1 VVAAGVLRRRSRMGR
16 TVTRTA
22 RFLSYFVVLWLG
34 ATANFLLPRLLPG
47 DPIDFLIGDD
57 TGRLSAAQR
66 TAVLAQF
73 GLDRPLTEQYRQY
86 WRALLH
92 FDLGTSTGYGLP
104 VLKLVA
110 QRLPWTLLLVGSAIV
125 LAFVIGFALACLF
138 HWVESARTSSVLMC
152 VVVFLGSLPP
162 FWVGMV
168 AIAVFAVTLGW
179 LPSHDAAAIE
189 SGITWAGVLRH
200 ALLPVATLTLGY
212 VPTVF
217 LIARAALENAL
228 GEGYVALAR
237 SHGATP
243 LRVLLRQAAPI
254 AVLPLVNQF
263 AMSFGV
269 LLGGTVIVET
279 VFAYPGLGLLLYEGI
294 LSLDFPLVQGVFL
307 LLVLSVV
314 LANIA
319 ADLAQVRL
327 DPRVRSGVDT
337 TS

>member
-1 VVAAGVLRRRSRMGR
+1 MGGAVKRTSRILGYL
-16 TVTRTA
+16 A
-22 RFLSYFVVLWLG
+22 VLWLA

-57 TGRLSAAQR
+57 SGRLTAAQR
-66 TAVLAQF
+66 TSVLAQF
-73 GLDRPLTEQYRQY
+73 GLDRPLAEQYSRY
-86 WRALLH
+86 WRGLAHL
-92 FDLGTSTGYGLP
+92 DLGTSTGYAKP

-110 QRLPWTLLLVGSAIV
+110 ERLPWTLVLVGTATV
-125 LAFVIGFALACLF
+125 LAFLFGFALACLF
-138 HWVESARTSSVLMC
+138 HWVESARTSSLLMSGI
-152 VVVFLGSLPP
+152 VFFGSSPP

-179 LPSHDAAAIE
+179 LPTHGAAAVE
-189 SGITWAGVLRH
+189 GDLTWPDVLRH

-212 VPTVF
+212 VPSVF
-217 LIARAALENAL
+217 LVARAAMEDAL

-243 LRVLLRQAAPI
+243 LRVLLRQAAPV
-254 AVLPLVNQF
+254 AMLPLVNQF

-279 VFAYPGLGLLLYEGI
+279 VFAYPGLGLLLYEGV

-307 LLVLSVV
+307 LLVVSVV

-319 ADLAQVRL
+319 ADLAQLRL
-327 DPRVRSGVDT
+327 DPRLRGGLDAT
-337 TS
+337 P